1 MKNLLKQWKPSRI
14 LVAFLLF
21 FATALPIFSTENA
34 DAAILPNRLIRI
46 SSSAASATSV
56 TYHVEF
62 DVGSSGNVQGIVI
75 DFCDET
81 PIIGDTTCSAPAGF
95 DLTGGSTV
103 AVSGQSDGT
112 GGTAN
117 LSTFTTAAAA
127 NSGRTL
133 TLTAAAPVS
142 LTANDTAYFDIT
154 TVTNPNTTNEAFFA
168 RIYTYATSAAA
179 SGYSVATPGAYV
191 DAGGVAL
198 STAQQITVTA
208 KVAERLVFCVY
219 TIGVGDNCEGGDE
232 SGSNVVLGDDNG
244 VLSPLGPFV
253 NREAKYSITTN
264 ASGDAVVTFKG
275 ATLTSGLNTIDAI
288 GATPAT
294 VTSGGAE
301 QFGLC
306 VFESSGSGMT
316 IDAVYDGGAGS
327 ECSGTTQ
334 TAGTTSTGGDN
345 SAEFAFDVTEAATT
359 YGDVLATKPAGDYS
373 TGVLVLASNI
383 SNSTEAGIYTTVL
396 TFIATGTY

>member
-1 MKNLLKQWKPSRI
+1 MGFVLKKWQPSRI
-14 LVAFLLF
+14 LAALLLM
-21 FATALPIFSTENA
+21 FASVMPLFNFENV

-46 SSSAASATSV
+46 SSSAASATAV

-62 DVGSSGNVQGIVI
+62 DIGSTGNVQGLVI

-95 DLTGGSTV
+95 DLNGSGSV

-117 LSTFTTAAAA
+117 LGTFTTATTA
-127 NSGRTL
+127 NSDRTL
-133 TLTAAAPVS
+133 ILTAASPVAM
-142 LTANDTAYFDIT
+142 TAGDTAYFDIT
-154 TVTNPNTTNEAFFA
+154 TVTNPSTTNEAFFA
-168 RIYTYATSAAA
+168 RIYTYATNTAAT
-179 SGYSVATPGAYV
+179 SYTVANPGSYV

-219 TIGVGDNCEGGDE
+219 TVGVGDDCENSDE
-232 SGSNVVLGDDNG
+232 SGSSVILGDDNG

-275 ATLTSGLNTIDAI
+275 STLTSGANTIDAI

-294 VTSGGAE
+294 VTTGGTE

-306 VFESSGSGMT
+306 VFEAAGSGMT
-316 IDAVYDGGAGS
+316 IDAVYDGGAGG
-327 ECSGTTQ
+327 ECAGTTQ

-373 TGVLVLASNI
+373 TGVVVLASNI
-383 SNSTEAGIYTTVL
+383 GNSTEAGIYTTVL